1 MFAKNPLARAP
12 KHVELDFALSR
23 TQISFI
29 ALGLFGSFAIQYLSL
44 AYVRAFHKRFLASLD
59 AKSRADFG
67 VRCASSVWGTVCG
80 AWAAKLLREGLKTST
95 DTLSRMYASPPME
108 TCEELVCLAVGYF
121 VWDSI
126 VSRKYYDVQ
135 FFLHGIISVI
145 TFGLPQLMPKGFLH
159 LYAANFL
166 LWEVTLPFL
175 SARYIMIKAGMGSTT
190 VFKVVEL
197 VGFVLWVF
205 VRFVVG
211 LPMMYL
217 YFTDAYAMFTA
228 GRASPKWLYAW
239 YVSASAMLQ
248 IMNVIWL
255 MAILKSLFPSAKKKA
270 ARAKKAD

>member
-1 MFAKNPLARAP
+1 ML
-12 KHVELDFALSR
+12 
-23 TQISFI
+23 I
-29 ALGLFGSFAIQYLSL
+29 Y
-44 AYVRAFHKRFLASLD
+44 
-59 AKSRADFG
+59 
-67 VRCASSVWGTVCG
+67 C
-80 AWAAKLLREGLKTST
+80 LLH
-95 DTLSRMYASPPME
+95 
-108 TCEELVCLAVGYF
+108 
-121 VWDSI
+121 SI
-126 VSRKYYDVQ
+126 VALLLTTR
-135 FFLHGIISVI
+135 
-145 TFGLPQLMPKGFLH
+145 T
-159 LYAANFL
+159 FL
-166 LWEVTLPFL
+166 LLP
-175 SARYIMIKAGMGSTT
+175 ARRLRLRRRRCGL
-190 VFKVVEL
+190 VEL

>member
-1 MFAKNPLARAP
+1 M
-12 KHVELDFALSR
+12 
-23 TQISFI
+23 
-29 ALGLFGSFAIQYLSL
+29 
-44 AYVRAFHKRFLASLD
+44 
-59 AKSRADFG
+59 
-67 VRCASSVWGTVCG
+67 CG

-126 VSRKYYDVQ
+126 VSGKYYDVQ
-135 FFLHGIISVI
+135 YFLHGIISVI

-197 VGFVLWVF
+197 IGFVLWVF